1 LVLSNRSSLI
11 WRNFLYHDNLNSKR
25 DHLLGPSVLLAIVVL
40 FHWKLAL
47 THQYTWLETPD
58 MANLVLPWLQ
68 FQAGEWHRHRFPL
81 WDPNSWFGQPLFGQ
95 AQPGSAY
102 PLNWLL
108 FLAPL
113 KNGWLRESA
122 LNWYYVLMRA
132 LAALTAYAFARDL
145 GRSRAA
151 SILAGCVYALGG
163 YVAFTRAPQMVNG
176 AVWTPLVFLYMLR
189 AEHGRSPWASALLSG
204 FFLGFGWLAG
214 HHQMNLFVSIA
225 AAILWIWLCIRE
237 GLHQGKP
244 DWPMARLAAG
254 SLAIAALASGFQTL
268 PTAEYG
274 RLAVRWSGPPEPL
287 HFDQTVPY
295 TVHEDYALKPLGL
308 LGIFIPGIAQGSMPG
323 SNPYVGVVAFAL
335 ALLGAILAWRER
347 QVRWLAA
354 LSLGGIVFSLGP
366 NSLLHGVLY
375 ALVPLVEKARVPG
388 AGTVV
393 FAVGLAPLVAFGVD
407 ALPKPASSAWSRRFG
422 WALGAL
428 AGVLALLSLV
438 LYATK
443 IPSALGDD
451 RIMVTALA
459 AALTAGLLAAL
470 RAGGRGGSP
479 GGAISA
485 RASGVAAVC
494 LVLFELA
501 NVNGYSLPNRVFPGP
516 NNPAVNVYLPPL
528 SQHSDLV
535 DYVRGQGAT
544 VGNAARVA
552 YDDTLIPYNI
562 GDWYGIE
569 AVNAYT
575 ASVLANIWDMNLFS
589 NRSRDFFG
597 VRYYFGKT
605 PPSPQFKEAFT
616 GRSGLKVF
624 ENANAYPRVWSVHQG
639 TSLPLGDLHRKMDDP
654 AFDPR
659 STVLLTGAAPDL
671 GASCGSNSDD
681 IQMPQHLPNYV
692 RIQAHL
698 GCRGMV
704 ILTDPY
710 FPGWRAYVDGKRA
723 PVIEAYGGVRGVVV
737 EAGDHLVEM
746 RYRPWSVLLGAMMTA
761 AAALITLVVSRRA
774 S

>member
-1 LVLSNRSSLI
+1 M
-11 WRNFLYHDNLNSKR
+11 FLYHDNLKPKR
-25 DHLLGPSVLLAIVVL
+25 DQLLGPAILLAIVIL
-40 FHWKLAL
+40 FHWKLVL

-68 FQAGEWHRHRFPL
+68 FQAGEWHHHRFPL

-113 KNGWLRESA
+113 KNGWLRESS
-122 LNWYYVLMRA
+122 LNWYYVLNRV
-132 LAALTAYAFARDL
+132 LAAMTAYAFARDL
-145 GRSRAA
+145 RRSRPA

-176 AVWTPLVFLYMLR
+176 AVWTPLVFMYLFR
-189 AEHGRSPWASALLSG
+189 AERGERPWASSLLSG

-225 AAILWIWLCIRE
+225 AAILWIWLCVRE
-237 GLHQGKP
+237 GRIDRRMTG
-244 DWPMARLAAG
+244 LAAA
-254 SLAIAALASGFQTL
+254 SLTIAALASGFQTL

-274 RLAVRWSGPPEPL
+274 RVAVRWSGPGEPL
-287 HFDQTVPY
+287 SFDQTVPY
-295 TVHEDYALKPLGL
+295 SVHEDYALKPLGL
-308 LGIFIPGIAQGSMPG
+308 LGIFIPGIAQASMPG
-323 SNPYVGVVAFAL
+323 SNPYVGIVAFTL
-335 ALLGAILAWRER
+335 ALLGAILAWRQR

-354 LSLGGIVFSLGP
+354 LSLGGILFSLGP

-393 FAVGLAPLVAFGVD
+393 FSLGLAPLVAFGVD
-407 ALPKPASSAWSRRFG
+407 ALAEPASWDWSRRFG
-422 WALGAL
+422 WLLGGL
-428 AGVLALLSLV
+428 AGVLALLSLI

-451 RIMVTALA
+451 RIMITALA
-459 AALTAGLLAAL
+459 AALASGLLAAS
-470 RAGGRGGSP
+470 RGGSIP
-479 GGAISA
+479 ARSGA
-485 RASGVAAVC
+485 VAAIC

-501 NVNGYSLPNRVFPGP
+501 NVNGYSFPNRS
-516 NNPAVNVYLPPL
+516 NPADNVYLPPL
-528 SQHSDLV
+528 SQHSDLA
-535 DYVRGQGAT
+535 DYVRQHDGS
-544 VGNAARVA
+544 ARVE
-552 YDDTLIPYNI
+552 YDDQQIHYNI

-575 ASVLANIWDMNLFS
+575 ASVLANVWGMDLFS

-597 VRYYFGKT
+597 VKYYFGRT
-605 PPSPQFKEAFT
+605 PQSPDLKEVFT

-624 ENANAYPRVWSVHQG
+624 ENQAAYPRVWSVHQG
-639 TSLPLGDLHRKMDDP
+639 ISVPNLAGERRIMDQP

-659 STVLLTGAAPDL
+659 HTVLLRGAAPDL
-671 GASCGSNSDD
+671 GACGSSADD
-681 IQMPQHLPNYV
+681 IQMPQHLSNYV
-692 RIQAHL
+692 RIQVHL

-710 FPGWRAYVDGKRA
+710 FPGWRAYVDGKRV
-723 PVIEAYGGVRGVVV
+723 PILEAYGGVRGVVV

-746 RYRPWSVLLGAMMTA
+746 RYRPWSVLLGGLMTL
-761 AAALITLVVSRRA
+761 AAALITLGVDRRSRSANARM
-774 S
+774 

>member
-1 LVLSNRSSLI
+1 
-11 WRNFLYHDNLNSKR
+11 
-25 DHLLGPSVLLAIVVL
+25 
-40 FHWKLAL
+40 
-47 THQYTWLETPD
+47 

-68 FQAGEWHRHRFPL
+68 FQAGEWHHHRFPL

-122 LNWYYVLMRA
+122 LNWYYVLTRA

-145 GRSRAA
+145 GRSRVA

-176 AVWTPLVFLYMLR
+176 AVWTPLVFLYLFR
-189 AEHGRSPWASALLSG
+189 AERGQRPWASALLSG
-204 FFLGFGWLAG
+204 FFLGVGWLAG
-214 HHQMNLFVSIA
+214 HHQMNLLVSIA
-225 AAILWIWLCIRE
+225 AASLWIWLCLRDASRDD
-237 GLHQGKP
+237 GPKWRRP
-244 DWPMARLAAG
+244 NWKMARLAAA
-254 SLAIAALASGFQTL
+254 SLAIAVLASGFQTV

-287 HFDQTVPY
+287 RFDQTVPY

-308 LGIFIPGIAQGSMPG
+308 LGIILPGIAIGSAQGAD
-323 SNPYVGVVAFAL
+323 PYVGVVAFTL
-335 ALLGAILAWRER
+335 ALLGTILAWRER

-354 LSLGGIVFSLGP
+354 LSLGGILFSLGP

-407 ALPKPASSAWSRRFG
+407 ALTAPASWVWFRRAA
-422 WALGAL
+422 WALAAL

-438 LYATK
+438 IYAAK
-443 IPSALGDD
+443 IPSGLGDD
-451 RIMVTALA
+451 RIMITALVA
-459 AALTAGLLAAL
+459 VLASALLAACG
-470 RAGGRGGSP
+470 AGS
-479 GGAISA
+479 ISA
-485 RASGVAAVC
+485 RAGAVAATC

-501 NVNGYSLPNRVFPGP
+501 NVNGYGFPNR
-516 NNPAVNVYLPPL
+516 NNPAVNVLLPPL
-528 SQHSDLV
+528 SQHSDLA
-535 DYVRGQGAT
+535 DYVREHG
-544 VGNAARVA
+544 VGARVE

-575 ASVLANIWDMNLFS
+575 AGLLENVWDMNLFS

-605 PPSPQFKEAFT
+605 AQSPDLKEVFT

-624 ENANAYPRVWSVHQG
+624 ENPDAYPRVWSVHRAI
-639 TSLPLGDLHRKMDDP
+639 SVAASGDLRRKMDDL

-659 STVLLTGAAPDL
+659 HVVLLSPAKAQPAPAL
-671 GASCGSNSDD
+671 GACGSNDDD
-681 IQMPQHLPNYV
+681 IQMPLHAPSYV
-692 RIQAHL
+692 RIDAHL
-698 GCRGMV
+698 RCRGMV

-723 PVIEAYGGVRGVVV
+723 PVLEAYGGVRGVVV

-746 RYRPWSVLLGAMMTA
+746 RYRPWSVLLGALMTL
-761 AAALITLVVSRRA
+761 AAALITLAVNRRSSA
-774 S
+774 TPVG

>member
-1 LVLSNRSSLI
+1 V
-11 WRNFLYHDNLNSKR
+11 YHDNLKSNR
-25 DHLLGPSVLLAIVVL
+25 EQLLGPSVLLAIVIL
-40 FHWKLAL
+40 FYWKLVL

-68 FQAGEWHRHRFPL
+68 FQAGEWHWHGFPL

-113 KNGWLRESA
+113 KNGWLRESS
-122 LNWYYVLMRA
+122 LNWYFVLMRA

-145 GRSRAA
+145 GRSRLA

-176 AVWTPLVFLYMLR
+176 AVWTPLVFLYLLR
-189 AEHGRSPWASALLSG
+189 AQRGERPWASALLSG

-225 AAILWIWLCIRE
+225 AVSLWIWLCIR
-237 GLHQGKP
+237 GGKI
-244 DWPMARLAAG
+244 DWAMARLAAG
-254 SLAIAALASGFQTL
+254 SLLIAVLASGFQTL
-268 PTAEYG
+268 PMAEYG
-274 RLAVRWSGPPEPL
+274 RLAVRWSGPPDPL
-287 HFDQTVPY
+287 RFDQTVPY
-295 TVHEDYALKPLGL
+295 TVHEEYALKPLGL
-308 LGIFIPGIAQGSMPG
+308 LGIAIPGVDIGSAQGA
-323 SNPYVGVVAFAL
+323 NPYVGIVAFTL
-335 ALLGAILAWRER
+335 ALLGAILAWRQR
-347 QVRWLAA
+347 PVRWLAA
-354 LSLGGIVFSLGP
+354 LSLSGILFSLGP

-407 ALPKPASSAWSRRFG
+407 ALCVPASFEWSRRFG
-422 WALGAL
+422 WVLGGL

-438 LYATK
+438 LYAFK
-443 IPSALGDD
+443 IASGLGDD
-451 RIMVTALA
+451 RIMITALA
-459 AALTAGLLAAL
+459 AALASGVLAAW
-470 RAGGRGGSP
+470 RA
-479 GGAISA
+479 GAISA
-485 RASGVAAVC
+485 REGAVAAVG

-501 NVNGYSLPNRVFPGP
+501 NVSGYSFPNR
-516 NNPAVNVYLPPL
+516 NDPAGNRYLAPL
-528 SQHSDLV
+528 SQHSDLA
-535 DYVRGQGAT
+535 DFVRGHEM
-544 VGNAARVA
+544 AARVA

-575 ASVLANIWDMNLFS
+575 AGVLTNIWDMDLFS
-589 NRSRDFFG
+589 DRGRRFFG
-597 VRYYFGKT
+597 VKYYFGKT
-605 PPSPQFKEAFT
+605 PPSPDFKEVFT

-624 ENANAYPRVWSVHQG
+624 ENAAAYPRVWSVHAA
-639 TSLPLGDLHRKMDDP
+639 TSVPAISGIRPKMDDP

-659 STVLLTGAAPDL
+659 HAALLTEAALTEAAPPNL
-671 GASCGSNSDD
+671 GGCGSDDDD
-681 IQMPQHLPNYV
+681 IQMPQHMPSYV
-692 RIQAHL
+692 RIDAHL

-723 PVIEAYGGVRGVVV
+723 PIIEVYGGVRGVVV

-746 RYRPWSVLLGAMMTA
+746 RYRPWSVLLGALMTL
-761 AAALITLVVSRRA
+761 AAALLTLAVNFRLTARA
-774 S
+774 ESYADVRTHADDRTCR

>member
-1 LVLSNRSSLI
+1 M
-11 WRNFLYHDNLNSKR
+11 
-25 DHLLGPSVLLAIVVL
+25 LLAIVVL
-40 FHWKLAL
+40 FHWKLTL

-68 FQAGEWHRHRFPL
+68 FQAGEWHHHRFPL

-176 AVWTPLVFLYMLR
+176 AVWTPLVFLYLLR
-189 AEHGRSPWASALLSG
+189 AERGQRPWASALLSG

-225 AAILWIWLCIRE
+225 AAGLWIWLCVRDAKI
-237 GLHQGKP
+237 
-244 DWPMARLAAG
+244 DWRMARLAAA
-254 SLAIAALASGFQTL
+254 SLAIAAFASGFQTL

-323 SNPYVGVVAFAL
+323 SNPYVGIVAFAL
-335 ALLGAILAWRER
+335 ALLGTILAWRER

-375 ALVPLVEKARVPG
+375 ALAPLVEKARVPG

-407 ALPKPASSAWSRRFG
+407 ALPVPAGFAWSRRFG

-459 AALTAGLLAAL
+459 AALAAGLLAAW
-470 RAGGRGGSP
+470 RA
-479 GGAISA
+479 GAISA
-485 RASGVAAVC
+485 RAGGVAAIC

-501 NVNGYSLPNRVFPGP
+501 NVNGYSLPNRS
-516 NNPAVNVYLPPL
+516 NPADNVYLPPL
-528 SQHSDLV
+528 SQHSDLA
-535 DYVRGQGAT
+535 DYVRGHGSA

-597 VRYYFGKT
+597 VGYYFGKT
-605 PPSPQFKEAFT
+605 PPSPEFKEVFT

-639 TSLPLGDLHRKMDDP
+639 TSVPNLAEERRIMDEP

-659 STVLLTGAAPDL
+659 HTVLLRDAVPPDIGA
-671 GASCGSNSDD
+671 CGSNADD

-723 PVIEAYGGVRGVVV
+723 LVIEAYGGVRGVVV
-737 EAGDHLVEM
+737 EAGNHLVEM
-746 RYRPWSVLLGAMMTA
+746 RYRPWSVLLGALMTA
-761 AAALITLVVSRRA
+761 AAALITLVVSLRA

>member
-1 LVLSNRSSLI
+1 M
-11 WRNFLYHDNLNSKR
+11 
-25 DHLLGPSVLLAIVVL
+25 LLAIVIL
-40 FHWKLAL
+40 FHWKLTL
-47 THQYTWLETPD
+47 THQYTWLESPD
-58 MANLVLPWLQ
+58 MANLVLPWFQ
-68 FQAGEWHRHRFPL
+68 FQAGEWHHHRFPL

-113 KNGWLRESA
+113 KNGWMREST

-176 AVWTPLVFLYMLR
+176 AVWTPLVFLYLLR
-189 AEHGRSPWASALLSG
+189 AERGQRPWASALLSG

-225 AAILWIWLCIRE
+225 AASLWIWLSLRD
-237 GLHQGKP
+237 GQPNWK
-244 DWPMARLAAG
+244 MARLAAG
-254 SLAIAALASGFQTL
+254 SLAIAVLASGFQTL

-274 RLAVRWSGPPEPL
+274 PLAVRWSGAPDDPL
-287 HFDQTVPY
+287 RFDRTVPY

-308 LGIFIPGIAQGSMPG
+308 LSVVLPGIAPS
-323 SNPYVGVVAFAL
+323 SDPYVGIVAFTL
-335 ALLGAILAWRER
+335 ALLGTILAWRTR

-354 LSLGGIVFSLGP
+354 LSLGGILFSLGP

-407 ALPKPASSAWSRRFG
+407 SLAAPASWVWSRRAG
-422 WALGAL
+422 WALGVL

-438 LYATK
+438 LYAIK
-443 IPSALGDD
+443 INELGDD
-451 RIMVTALA
+451 RIMITALA
-459 AALTAGLLAAL
+459 AALAAALLAAW
-470 RAGGRGGSP
+470 RAGE
-479 GGAISA
+479 ISA
-485 RASGVAAVC
+485 RAGAVGATC

-501 NVNGYSLPNRVFPGP
+501 NVNGYAFPNR
-516 NNPAVNVYLPPL
+516 NNPAANPFLPPL
-528 SQHSDLV
+528 SQHSDLA
-535 DYVRGQGAT
+535 DYVRGHDGLKG
-544 VGNAARVA
+544 VGARVA

-575 ASVLANIWDMNLFS
+575 ASVLANVWNMNLFS
-589 NRSRDFFG
+589 PRGRNFFG

-605 PPSPQFKEAFT
+605 PLNADYKWVMSVA
-616 GRSGLKVF
+616 SGLKVF
-624 ENANAYPRVWSVHQG
+624 ENSDAYPRVWSVHRG
-639 TSLPLGDLHRKMDDP
+639 ISLPGLAELRRKMDDP

-659 STVLLTGAAPDL
+659 HTALLTSTAPNL
-671 GASCGSNSDD
+671 GACGSSDD
-681 IQMPQHLPNYV
+681 DVQMPMHMPNYV
-692 RIQAHL
+692 QIQAHL
-698 GCRGMV
+698 RCRGMV

-723 PVIEAYGGVRGVVV
+723 PIVEAYGGVRGVVV

-746 RYRPWSVLLGAMMTA
+746 RYRPWSVLLGALMTL
-761 AAALITLVVSRRA
+761 AAALITIIVNRR
-774 S
+774 SSSIHCDRIDLRTLR